1 MTRYAKL
8 KRIVE
13 KFQAEEVEGAVVDV
27 QSANLYTQVYEHL
40 SDINKQK
47 LDNLEILQA
56 FSLCWRLIDKK

>member
-56 FSLCWRLIDKK
+56 FSLCWKLLNK